1 MLALRDVTVSAPYCM
16 DGVTWTICLDHLRC
30 TVRDMMHEDNVR
42 GRVGLHG
49 AGQSVLEPPFVAHR
63 TVSASAGSMDRPS
76 VTVIIPTVG
85 RLSLL
90 PEALWSVRQ
99 QTVPVSQLL
108 VIVDNPDPS
117 VQAQVSALG
126 EGIAGFACYT
136 LPEGRGVSAARNL
149 GLEHATG
156 EYVVFLDDDDLLHPE
171 MVERAL
177 QMFDAEPGLGVA
189 VGRYQVLFTPSA
201 LAEYPAVFPFNYRQS
216 ATDPLHLV
224 DRANHVPAQVL
235 ATAPVTAFLR
245 YLIPVNSCLV
255 KRTAIGALRFPLE
268 LVHGEDTYFWVRL
281 AAQGCTFRMSAAM
294 FAFVRR
300 HGGNTTRSATAYF
313 RDIQACYRALQAE
326 TQVTVAADR
335 FLIQLKLAY
344 FDWKTRGPN
353 SLGRQ
358 LGLLRHPELLRQEV
372 VRFVRT
378 TLRDRRQLLR
388 YYFSA

>member
-1 MLALRDVTVSAPYCM
+1 MP
-16 DGVTWTICLDHLRC
+16 
-30 TVRDMMHEDNVR
+30 
-42 GRVGLHG
+42 
-49 AGQSVLEPPFVAHR
+49 HR
-63 TVSASAGSMDRPS
+63 TVSASAGSTDRPS

-108 VIVDNPDPS
+108 VIVDNTDPS

-156 EYVVFLDDDDLLHPE
+156 EFVVFLDDDDLLHPE

-177 QMFDAEPGLGVA
+177 QLFDDEPGLGAA
-189 VGRYQVLFTPSA
+189 VGRYQVLFTPST
-201 LAEYPAVFPFNYRQS
+201 LEEYPAVFPFNYRQA
-216 ATDPLHLV
+216 ATDPLHHV
-224 DRANHVPAQVL
+224 DKTNLAPAHVL
-235 ATAPVTAFLR
+235 ATAPVSAFLR

-268 LVHGEDTYFWVRL
+268 LVQGEDTYFWVRL

-300 HGGNTTRSATAYF
+300 HGGNTTRSASVYT
-313 RDIQACYRALQAE
+313 RDIQACYRALQADAPI
-326 TQVTVAADR
+326 TAAADR

-344 FDWKTRGPN
+344 FDWKTRGPTAL
-353 SLGRQ
+353 SRH
-358 LGLLRHPELLRQEV
+358 LGLLRHPELLRREV
-372 VRFVRT
+372 MLFART